1 MSSLYLAIGDAENW
15 EKYSVKKPLR
25 LQACPVLS
33 DSLELNIYVEP
44 MTWDVRTDCTVTHVY
59 LLTELGEVI
68 RKEALASVSKL
79 WKRDTFTLSYTIHTN
94 VGDGETPYLV

>member
-25 LQACPVLS
+25 LQSCPVLN
-33 DSLELNIYVEP
+33 DSLELDIYVEP
-44 MTWDVRTDCTVTHVY
+44 VTWDVRKKCTVTHVY
-59 LLTELGEVI
+59 MLTEFGEVI

-79 WKRDTFTLSYTIHTN
+79 RKHDTFSLTYTIHTN